1 MRLRM
6 THAKIA
12 MAHVTECEAGYD
24 GLAVAIVRQA
34 VVDYR
39 RASRYLAGHTED
51 CCKLHAMQAMYAQS
65 QAFLASSWCGA
76 LSGDRGGYILRR
88 LREEE
93 ENDRKKKKRK
103 SHKRAHT

>member
-1 MRLRM
+1 
-6 THAKIA
+6 

-24 GLAVAIVRQA
+24 GLAVAIARQA

-39 RASRYLAGHTED
+39 RASRYLAVHTED
-51 CCKLHAMQAMYAQS
+51 CYKLQAMQAMYAQS

-93 ENDRKKKKRK
+93 EKEEKEKEEKEP
-103 SHKRAHT
+103 

>member
-1 MRLRM
+1 
-6 THAKIA
+6 

-39 RASRYLAGHTED
+39 RASRYLAVHTED
-51 CCKLHAMQAMYAQS
+51 CYKLQAMQAMYAQS

-76 LSGDRGGYILRR
+76 LSGYILRR

-93 ENDRKKKKRK
+93 ENERKKKKRKKKKRK